1 MQSSLK
7 YVKTNRIC
15 PGWKGQKKGN
25 VNKKMIAARLKLNR
39 DYNGRPCQEFIELG
53 PSSSQHLTKWFSAL
67 QIQFTYLI
75 IFLLELILPTSRRIW
90 YVKVLQK
97 SKRCSPVHTHK
108 NVLSY
113 GYLVCG
119 LSSHTLCTLVFVPQP
134 KIQIIITILSLTT
147 YLAILSL
154 MPLKGPMI
162 QMRDEKFNSVTHTV
176 GP

>member
-1 MQSSLK
+1 MSK
-7 YVKTNRIC
+7 YYRKV
-15 PGWKGQKKGN
+15 N
-25 VNKKMIAARLKLNR
+25 VALS
-39 DYNGRPCQEFIELG
+39 RP
-53 PSSSQHLTKWFSAL
+53 
-67 QIQFTYLI
+67 
-75 IFLLELILPTSRRIW
+75 
-90 YVKVLQK
+90 
-97 SKRCSPVHTHK
+97 HTHK

-119 LSSHTLCTLVFVPQP
+119 LSSHTLATLVFVPQP

-147 YLAILSL
+147 HLAILSL